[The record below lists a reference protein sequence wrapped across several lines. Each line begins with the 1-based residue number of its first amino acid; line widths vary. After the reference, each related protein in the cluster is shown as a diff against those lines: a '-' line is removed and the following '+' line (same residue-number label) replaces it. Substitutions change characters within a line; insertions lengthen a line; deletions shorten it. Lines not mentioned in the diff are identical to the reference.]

1 MNTNVNN
8 RKTAAGLMLF
18 SGAAHV
24 AQLFILGTDNPNNV
38 NGSLFGATFLVV
50 GALLLTQW
58 RAALWVG
65 AIWPLLLG
73 LGATYRIVALDP
85 TPQTYLFTLIDYVV
99 VVLCILCLRAKPID
113 RELG

>member
-1 MNTNVNN
+1 MNK
-8 RKTAAGLMLF
+8 RKIAAGLMLF
-18 SGAAHV
+18 SGVSHV

-58 RAALWVG
+58 RAGLWVG

-73 LGATYRIVALDP
+73 FGATYRIVALDP
-85 TPQTYLFTLIDYVV
+85 TPQTYLFTAIDYIVV
-99 VVLCILCLRAKPID
+99 ALCVLALKENKITH
-113 RELG
+113 